1 MITLV
6 RVLFW
11 LPSVV
16 LIAIIFYLMH
26 WNKERLYLA
35 VLTLPVIYFMWKVFN
50 YNYFEPDSVFVEELS
65 GLVLSL
71 LIVILYL
78 IRLNKKH
85 RVLLIAC
92 VAFYGHYNYPIMMKG
107 D

>member
-16 LIAIIFYLMH
+16 LISIIFYLMH

-50 YNYFEPDSVFVEELS
+50 YNYFEPDSVFVKELS

-85 RVLLIAC
+85 
-92 VAFYGHYNYPIMMKG
+92 
-107 D
+107 

>member
-50 YNYFEPDSVFVEELS
+50 YNYLEPDSVFVEELS

-85 RVLLIAC
+85 
-92 VAFYGHYNYPIMMKG
+92 
-107 D
+107 

>member
-16 LIAIIFYLMH
+16 LIAIIFYLIQ

-35 VLTLPVIYFMWKVFN
+35 VLTLPVIYFMWKFFN

-85 RVLLIAC
+85 
-92 VAFYGHYNYPIMMKG
+92 
-107 D
+107 

>member
-26 WNKERLYLA
+26 RNKERLYLA
-35 VLTLPVIYFMWKVFN
+35 VLTLPVIYFMWKFFN

-85 RVLLIAC
+85 
-92 VAFYGHYNYPIMMKG
+92 
-107 D
+107 

>member
-35 VLTLPVIYFMWKVFN
+35 ILTLPVIYFMWKFFN

-85 RVLLIAC
+85 
-92 VAFYGHYNYPIMMKG
+92 
-107 D
+107 

>member
-26 WNKERLYLA
+26 CNKERLYLA

-85 RVLLIAC
+85 
-92 VAFYGHYNYPIMMKG
+92 
-107 D
+107 

>member
-50 YNYFEPDSVFVEELS
+50 YNYFEPDNVFVEELS

-85 RVLLIAC
+85 
-92 VAFYGHYNYPIMMKG
+92 
-107 D
+107 

>member
-35 VLTLPVIYFMWKVFN
+35 VLTLPVIYFMWKIFN
-50 YNYFEPDSVFVEELS
+50 YNYFEPDSVLVEELS

-85 RVLLIAC
+85 
-92 VAFYGHYNYPIMMKG
+92 
-107 D
+107 

>member
-35 VLTLPVIYFMWKVFN
+35 VLTLPGIYFMWKVFN

-85 RVLLIAC
+85 
-92 VAFYGHYNYPIMMKG
+92 
-107 D
+107 

>member
-11 LPSVV
+11 LPLVV

-85 RVLLIAC
+85 
-92 VAFYGHYNYPIMMKG
+92 
-107 D
+107 

>member
-11 LPSVV
+11 SPSVV

-35 VLTLPVIYFMWKVFN
+35 VLTLPVIYFMWKIFN

-85 RVLLIAC
+85 
-92 VAFYGHYNYPIMMKG
+92 
-107 D
+107 

>member
-1 MITLV
+1 MITSV

-85 RVLLIAC
+85 
-92 VAFYGHYNYPIMMKG
+92 
-107 D
+107 

>member
-11 LPSVV
+11 VPAVALVASIV
-16 LIAIIFYLMH
+16 YLMN
-26 WNKERLYLA
+26 WNKERFYLA
-35 VLTLPVIYFMWKVFN
+35 ILTLPAIYFMWKVFI
-50 YNYFEPDSVFVEELS
+50 EELS

-85 RVLLIAC
+85 
-92 VAFYGHYNYPIMMKG
+92 
-107 D
+107 

>member
-35 VLTLPVIYFMWKVFN
+35 VLTLPVIYF
-50 YNYFEPDSVFVEELS
+50 YVE
-65 GLVLSL
+65 G
-71 LIVILYL
+71 
-78 IRLNKKH
+78 
-85 RVLLIAC
+85 
-92 VAFYGHYNYPIMMKG
+92 F
-107 D
+107 

>member
-50 YNYFEPDSVFVEELS
+50 YNYFEPDSVLVEELS

-85 RVLLIAC
+85 
-92 VAFYGHYNYPIMMKG
+92 
-107 D
+107 

>member
-35 VLTLPVIYFMWKVFN
+35 VLTFPVIYFMWKVFN

-85 RVLLIAC
+85 
-92 VAFYGHYNYPIMMKG
+92 
-107 D
+107 

>member
-26 WNKERLYLA
+26 WNKERFYLA
-35 VLTLPVIYFMWKVFN
+35 VLTIPVIYFMWKVFN

-71 LIVILYL
+71 MIVILYL

-85 RVLLIAC
+85 
-92 VAFYGHYNYPIMMKG
+92 
-107 D
+107 

>member
-11 LPSVV
+11 LPLVV
-16 LIAIIFYLMH
+16 LIAIIFYLML

-85 RVLLIAC
+85 
-92 VAFYGHYNYPIMMKG
+92 
-107 D
+107 

>member
-16 LIAIIFYLMH
+16 LMEIIFYLMH

-85 RVLLIAC
+85 
-92 VAFYGHYNYPIMMKG
+92 
-107 D
+107 

>member
-50 YNYFEPDSVFVEELS
+50 YNNFEPDSVFVEELS

-85 RVLLIAC
+85 
-92 VAFYGHYNYPIMMKG
+92 
-107 D
+107 

>member
-1 MITLV
+1 
-6 RVLFW
+6 
-11 LPSVV
+11 
-16 LIAIIFYLMH
+16 
-26 WNKERLYLA
+26 
-35 VLTLPVIYFMWKVFN
+35 MWKVFN

-85 RVLLIAC
+85 
-92 VAFYGHYNYPIMMKG
+92 
-107 D
+107 

>member
-35 VLTLPVIYFMWKVFN
+35 VLTLPVIYFMWKFFN

-85 RVLLIAC
+85 
-92 VAFYGHYNYPIMMKG
+92 
-107 D
+107 

>member
-26 WNKERLYLA
+26 WNKERLCLA

-85 RVLLIAC
+85 
-92 VAFYGHYNYPIMMKG
+92 
-107 D
+107 

>member
-16 LIAIIFYLMH
+16 LIAIIFYPMH

-85 RVLLIAC
+85 
-92 VAFYGHYNYPIMMKG
+92 
-107 D
+107 

>member
-11 LPSVV
+11 VPAVALV
-16 LIAIIFYLMH
+16 AIIIYLMN
-26 WNKERLYLA
+26 WNKERFYLA
-35 VLTLPVIYFMWKVFN
+35 ILTLPVIYFMWKVFN
-50 YNYFEPDSVFVEELS
+50 YNYFEPDSVFIEELS

-85 RVLLIAC
+85 
-92 VAFYGHYNYPIMMKG
+92 
-107 D
+107 

>member
-78 IRLNKKH
+78 IRLNKKT
-85 RVLLIAC
+85 LS
-92 VAFYGHYNYPIMMKG
+92 PI
-107 D
+107 DCLCSFLWSLQLSYYDER

>member
-11 LPSVV
+11 LPAVV
-16 LIAIIFYLMH
+16 LIAIISYFMN

-35 VLTLPVIYFMWKVFN
+35 FLTLPAIYFMWKIFN
-50 YNYFEPDSVFVEELS
+50 YNYFEPDIVFVEELL
-65 GLVLSL
+65 GLSLSL

-78 IRLNKKH
+78 IRLIKKH
-85 RVLLIAC
+85 
-92 VAFYGHYNYPIMMKG
+92 
-107 D
+107 

>member
-16 LIAIIFYLMH
+16 LIAIIFYLML

-71 LIVILYL
+71 LIIILYL

-85 RVLLIAC
+85 
-92 VAFYGHYNYPIMMKG
+92 
-107 D
+107 